1 MNIRI
6 ERFILLI
13 SVVLCISFNCASA
26 AILPS
31 DQSKLYIIGNGT
43 HIYSFDFRIDNF
55 EFDGTLLG
63 SITTLRKHD
72 KDAFSI
78 FGNGGQ
84 LIYTHNGVIVNVT
97 SGRAALSFTGNA
109 GQVVTL
115 ASWAG
120 NTFEFEPE
128 SFTINTSGTNK
139 KDVVVFVDDV
149 EYHISPGIR
158 TQIVEIEILQET
170 RSQESKQS
178 IQGNTSNT
186 SVVIFGSAH
195 LDVST
200 IDIDSLRMEFLT
212 MRVNGKAHDF
222 STIIYVNY
230 DNYPDLVVMFE
241 DIGQFLY
248 EGDSYATL
256 EGNLSDGTIINGKD
270 NISF

>member
-13 SVVLCISFNCASA
+13 SLVLCISFNTASA

-31 DQSKLYIIGNGT
+31 DLSNLYIIGNGT

-55 EFDGTLLG
+55 EFEGTLLG

-72 KDAFSI
+72 KDAFSV

-84 LIYTHNGVIVNVT
+84 LIYTHNGIIVNVT

-139 KDVVVFVDDV
+139 KDVVVLVDDV
-149 EYHISPGIR
+149 EYLISPGIR
-158 TQIVEIEILQET
+158 TQIVEIEIFQDT
-170 RSQESKQS
+170 RSQDSKQS
-178 IQGNTSNT
+178 IQGNT

-200 IDIDSLRMEFLT
+200 IDIESLRMEFLS

-222 STIIYVNY
+222 STILHVNN

-241 DIGQFLY
+241 DIGQFSY
-248 EGDSYATL
+248 EGNSYATL
-256 EGNLSDGTIINGKD
+256 EGHLSDGTIINGKD